1 MGGQREIIV
10 LHCDWIK
17 QREKGQVSHTHTHTH
32 TQYSRHTFPPRLR
45 PSLSEHHP
53 SNTTLISC
61 NPFPSSAGLLQY
73 SALPPLGFTSLH
85 YAEINAPRPHLAA
98 PDSRQHANLP
108 ITHAA
113 LKGPGGLWVD
123 YEEVSEGTRASEL
136 KVIKK
141 LQRTPLQ
148 TPSVW
153 DHTVSGSMVGG
164 ARAHVRP
171 TCDSSQI
178 QCGYSFGLILSGCT
192 HRLEPDEGVSKTGA
206 TT

>member
-1 MGGQREIIV
+1 MCTYRSFWPVGGWAEGNHRASLRLNKTAGERSG
-10 LHCDWIK
+10 L
-17 QREKGQVSHTHTHTH
+17 SHTHTHTH

-164 ARAHVRP
+164 G
-171 TCDSSQI
+171 TCTCQA
-178 QCGYSFGLILSGCT
+178 YMW
-192 HRLEPDEGVSKTGA
+192 
-206 TT
+206 